1 MSLNY
6 ELGGLKVLTFVTR
19 YEFCNLLG
27 LKVCPAA
34 LGGSWFYAPFE
45 GVTVKPPALPVVL
58 DSGLCA
64 QLFCQELYRPRPYRE
79 KELHNSGPN
88 VCIWMSPVIDKF

>member
-1 MSLNY
+1 VSLNC
-6 ELGGLKVLTFVTR
+6 ELGVLKVLTFVTG

-34 LGGSWFYAPFE
+34 LGGSWFYTPFE

-58 DSGLCA
+58 DFGSLLAAHRRLAGTGVAKGGSLCT
-64 QLFCQELYRPRPYRE
+64 
-79 KELHNSGPN
+79 
-88 VCIWMSPVIDKF
+88 ID

>member
-1 MSLNY
+1 VSLNC

-58 DSGLCA
+58 DLGGGFVSPMA
-64 QLFCQELYRPRPYRE
+64 ELVKLEERE
-79 KELHNSGPN
+79 
-88 VCIWMSPVIDKF
+88 V